1 MKTLKYIL
9 FIPIV
14 TFILSI
20 IFYGFGKL
28 YLFGFEKFL
37 VNNQSFFNTVIVIVL
52 LGILWNVFKFFARLF
67 TVIIGFVS
75 PEEKFSLIATRIILG
90 LILLYSVIK
99 TLNLNV
105 EYDKRVI
112 FLVLIFIIFLVRI
125 AFLINKALTEYFK
138 IRNEHESHFY

>member
-1 MKTLKYIL
+1 M
-9 FIPIV
+9 
-14 TFILSI
+14 
-20 IFYGFGKL
+20 
-28 YLFGFEKFL
+28 
-37 VNNQSFFNTVIVIVL
+37 
-52 LGILWNVFKFFARLF
+52 
-67 TVIIGFVS
+67 
-75 PEEKFSLIATRIILG
+75 IATKYLILG